1 MTSSDTTP
9 PTTEIFKNYLDPT
22 RPVLT
27 DDEKSIISHLS
38 GHIVFDSRIQDAIA
52 MIRQIVDENASL
64 SEPRHGLLIGE
75 AGCGKTTLLD
85 ILKSEMPEQEE
96 TFRLGIRT
104 NIPAVMMSLPTNIT
118 PRSMAQQA
126 LRAMGV
132 QTGLNGT
139 CFELTEQLCR
149 HIREC
154 NVQLFLLDE
163 FQDLLA
169 LGRGT
174 KQGQSGR
181 LRGARAWVKS
191 VINQTQVSFV
201 IMGMHES
208 LALVEGEDQL
218 ERRFTHVHVLDPF
231 DIPGS
236 KDTGLVDFVDALL
249 LEAATALPY
258 FNDAEFLGTSGL
270 QPADP
275 MIEMRKLDATRMFAA
290 TLGVPSRL
298 KDLVIRAAL
307 LAHRRQSRCITMADF
322 TEAFEQRHVPRLK
335 YAAGAERRA
344 ARQSLLKALD
354 SKVINPFKT
363 GKVEIDQLVMKMAA

>member
-1 MTSSDTTP
+1 MTSSNITP

-22 RPVLT
+22 RPELT
-27 DDEKSIISHLS
+27 DEEKSIISHLS
-38 GHIVFDSRIQDAIA
+38 GHIVVDGRIQGAIT
-52 MIRQIVDENASL
+52 MIRQIVAENASL

-85 ILKSEMPEQEE
+85 ILKSELPEQEDV
-96 TFRLGIRT
+96 FRLGIRT
-104 NIPAVMMSLPTNIT
+104 NIPAVMTSLPTNIT

-149 HIREC
+149 NMRDC
-154 NVQLFLLDE
+154 NVRLFLLDE

-174 KQGQSGR
+174 KLAQSGR

-231 DIPGS
+231 DIPS
-236 KDTGLVDFVDALL
+236 DSNTGMVDFVDALL

-258 FNDAEFLGTSGL
+258 FDDADFLTTSTL
-270 QPADP
+270 KPSDP
-275 MIEMRKLDATRMFAA
+275 LVASRKLDATRMFAA

-307 LAHRRQSRCITMADF
+307 LAYRRKSRCITMQDF
-322 TEAFEQRHVPRLK
+322 TDAFEQRNVPRLK

-354 SKVINPFKT
+354 SRVINPFTT
-363 GKVEIDQLVMKMAA
+363 GKNEIDQLVMKMAA